1 MSFKSQLID
10 KIGEELTQREIEL
23 VPSGFQK
30 VGDKIIVNLPTEL
43 ETKYHIIGEGVLKVF
58 PAIKSVFVKT
68 GEITGELRRPQIEL
82 IAGENNSVVENLENG
97 VWYVYDAKKIM
108 FAKGNVSERG
118 RLPKL
123 VSEGEVI
130 VDMFIGIGYF
140 SLPIAKLSK
149 PKKIYGIDL
158 NEDSIFWLRKGI
170 EKNKI
175 KNIEVIQGDSK
186 IEVERLMSE
195 FGGPFADRVLMGYLP
210 PPEEFVESA
219 LSILKKGGMV
229 HYDALIRTDKVE
241 EDLEGIRRMFE
252 EKANS
257 GCRMSDVGG
266 WKVEIV
272 NPQRVKS
279 YRPKVDHYVV
289 DLRIF

>member
-1 MSFKSQLID
+1 MSFKSQLVD
-10 KIGEELTQREIEL
+10 KVGSELTREEIEL
-23 VPSGFQK
+23 IPGGFQK
-30 VGDKIIVNLPTEL
+30 VGDKIIINLSKEL
-43 ETKYHIIGEGVLKVF
+43 EEKYHIIGEGILRVF
-58 PAIKSVFVKT
+58 PAIKSVFVKV

-82 IAGENNSVVENLENG
+82 IAGEDDSVVENLENG

-123 VSEGEVI
+123 VSDGEVI

-140 SLPIAKLSK
+140 SLPIAKLAK

-158 NEDSIFWLRKGI
+158 NKDSIFWLKRGI

-175 KNIEVIQGDSK
+175 TNIEVIEGDSREIVK
-186 IEVERLMSE
+186 KLLEEGVM
-195 FGGPFADRVLMGYLP
+195 ADRVLMGYLP
-210 PPEEFVESA
+210 PPEEFVPYA
-219 LSILKKGGMV
+219 LSILKEGGIV
-229 HYDALIRTDKVE
+229 HYDALIRTDYVR
-241 EDLEGIRRMFE
+241 EDLEDVKKLFEQTGRR
-252 EKANS
+252 
-257 GCRMSDVGG
+257 
-266 WKVEIV
+266 VEIV

-289 DLRIF
+289 DLKVF